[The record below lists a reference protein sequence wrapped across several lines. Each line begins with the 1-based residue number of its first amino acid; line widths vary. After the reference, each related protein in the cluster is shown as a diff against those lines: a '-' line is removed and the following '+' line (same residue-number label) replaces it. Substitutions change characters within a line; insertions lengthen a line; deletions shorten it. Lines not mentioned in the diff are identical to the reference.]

1 VLLLGLTGGI
11 GSGKSTVSAMLA
23 EREAVIVDADAI
35 VRQIQRPGGPAFSP
49 MVERFGPGIVAEDGT
64 IDRPAVAALVFG
76 DPSALRDLNAITHPL
91 VGAEMAARM
100 ATEAT
105 TDHVVVLDI
114 PLLAEGS
121 GRSPGMAGVLVVDT
135 PVEVAVH
142 RLVSQRGLDEAD
154 ARARV
159 AAQASRQER
168 RALADFVICNGG
180 TLAQLAVEV
189 DRAWAWIEG
198 LEPSP

>member
-1 VLLLGLTGGI
+1 MLLLGLTGGI

-121 GRSPGMAGVLVVDT
+121 GRRPGMAGVLVVDT